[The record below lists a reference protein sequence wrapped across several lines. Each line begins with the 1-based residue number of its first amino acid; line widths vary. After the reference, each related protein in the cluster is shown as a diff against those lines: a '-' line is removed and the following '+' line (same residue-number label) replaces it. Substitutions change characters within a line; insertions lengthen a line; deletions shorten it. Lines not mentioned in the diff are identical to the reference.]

1 MPMIQS
7 KITGS
12 VSEEKRQ
19 ELKSELGKAISI
31 LGKPES
37 YLMLGVE
44 DKQDLYFAGKKLDKG
59 AYVEVKILGNV
70 DSSSSDKM
78 TAKICEI
85 FDKLFGIPGNS
96 IYVSYW
102 GTQNWGHNGGN
113 F

>member
-7 KITGS
+7 KVT
-12 VSEEKRQ
+12 VELPHEKRDA
-19 ELKSELGKAISI
+19 LKAELGKAISI
-31 LGKPES
+31 LGKPEN
-37 YLMLGVE
+37 YLMLSIE

-59 AYVEVKILGNV
+59 AYVEVKVLGSV
-70 DSSSSDKM
+70 DAAASDKM
-78 TAKICEI
+78 TAKICDI
-85 FDKLFGIPGNS
+85 FDSLLGIPGGS